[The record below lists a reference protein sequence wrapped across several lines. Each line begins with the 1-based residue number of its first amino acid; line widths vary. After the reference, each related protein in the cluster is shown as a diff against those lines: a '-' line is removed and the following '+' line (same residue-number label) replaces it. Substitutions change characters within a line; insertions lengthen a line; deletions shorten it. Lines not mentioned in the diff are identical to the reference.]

1 MYSTVSAI
9 IVLGVLIFVHE
20 LGHFL
25 VAKFCGV
32 RVLVFSLGFGPKLF
46 GFRKGETEYQ
56 LSAVPLGGYVKMLGE
71 GEAKDEEGDDENVEL
86 SAEDKPFSY
95 AYKSPWQRMA
105 IIIAGPGANILF
117 AALLFSVVY
126 LFGVPSLSS
135 VIGEVNH
142 EMPAY
147 SAGFQSGDKIVRIDD
162 QAIVDWEQLSTA
174 VRASGGN
181 ELVIAYERGAEL
193 LETRVVPKRMESKN
207 MFGEDVVTYVIG
219 ITASGETEVKHYR
232 PGQALTQGLRETWK
246 VSYLTVMGFVKMI
259 EGKISS
265 KDLGGPIMIAQ
276 MAGQNAKAGIL
287 SLLYFMGIISVNLG
301 ILNLFPI
308 PVLDGGHLLFITMEI
323 VLGRPV
329 SQRKMEIAQQA
340 GIFLLISLMIFVF
353 YNDITRIFT
362 K

>member
-9 IVLGVLIFVHE
+9 IVLGILIFVHE

-32 RVLVFSLGFGPKLF
+32 RVLVFSLGFGPRLF
-46 GFRKGETEYQ
+46 GFRKGDTEYL
-56 LSAVPLGGYVKMLGE
+56 LSAIPLGGYVKMLGE
-71 GEAKDEEGDDENVEL
+71 GKGEDGVEL
-86 SAEDKPFSY
+86 TAEEKPFSY
-95 AYKSPWQRMA
+95 EYKSPWQRLA

-117 AALLFSVVY
+117 AALVFSVVY

-142 EMPAY
+142 EMPAF
-147 SAGFQSGDKIVRIDD
+147 SAGFQSGDKIVKIDD
-162 QAIVDWEQLSTA
+162 LTIADWEQLSAA

-181 ELVIAYERGAEL
+181 ELVIAYERGNEL
-193 LETRVVPKRMESKN
+193 LETRVVPKRMENKN
-207 MFGEDVVTYVIG
+207 MFGENVVTYVIG
-219 ITASGETEVKHYR
+219 ITASGETVVKHYR
-232 PGQALTQGLRETWK
+232 PGQALIQGLKETWK
-246 VSYLTVMGFVKMI
+246 VSYLTVLGFIKMI
-259 EGKISS
+259 ERVIPA

-276 MAGQNAKAGIL
+276 LAGQHAKAGIL

-323 VLGRPV
+323 ILGRPV
-329 SQRKMEIAQQA
+329 SMRKMEIAQQV
-340 GIFLLISLMIFVF
+340 GLFLLISLMIFVF
-353 YNDITRIFT
+353 YNDLTRIFT

>member
-9 IVLGVLIFVHE
+9 IVLGILIFVHE

-32 RVLVFSLGFGPKLF
+32 RVLVFSLGFGPRLF
-46 GFRKGETEYQ
+46 GFRKGETEYL
-56 LSAVPLGGYVKMLGE
+56 LSAIPLGGYVKMLGE
-71 GEAKDEEGDDENVEL
+71 GKGEDGVELTDEE
-86 SAEDKPFSY
+86 KPFSY
-95 AYKSPWQRMA
+95 EYKSPWQRLA

-117 AALLFSVVY
+117 AALVFSVVY

-142 EMPAY
+142 EMPAF
-147 SAGFQSGDKIVRIDD
+147 SAGFQSGDKIVKIDD
-162 QAIVDWEQLSTA
+162 QTIADWEQLSAA
-174 VRASGGN
+174 VRASRGH
-181 ELVIAYERGAEL
+181 ELLIAYERGNEL

-207 MFGEDVVTYVIG
+207 MFGENVVTYVIG
-219 ITASGETEVKHYR
+219 ITASGETVVKHYR
-232 PGQALTQGLRETWK
+232 PGQALIQGLSETWK
-246 VSYLTVMGFVKMI
+246 ISYLTVLGFKKMI
-259 EGKISS
+259 ERVIPA

-276 MAGQNAKAGIL
+276 MAGQHAKAGIL

-308 PVLDGGHLLFITMEI
+308 PVLDGGHLVFITMEI
-323 VLGRPV
+323 ILGRPV
-329 SQRKMEIAQQA
+329 SMRKMEIAQQV
-340 GIFLLISLMIFVF
+340 GLFLLISLMIFVF
-353 YNDITRIFT
+353 YNDLSRIFT

>member
-9 IVLGVLIFVHE
+9 IVLGILIFVHE

-32 RVLVFSLGFGPKLF
+32 RVLVFSLGFGPRLC
-46 GFRKGETEYQ
+46 GFRKGDTEYL

-71 GEAKDEEGDDENVEL
+71 GKGEDGVEL
-86 SAEDKPFSY
+86 TAEEKPFSY
-95 AYKSPWQRMA
+95 EYKSPWQRLA
-105 IIIAGPGANILF
+105 IIVAGPGANILF
-117 AALLFSVVY
+117 AALVFSVVY

-147 SAGFQSGDKIVRIDD
+147 SAGFQTGDKIVKIDT
-162 QAIVDWEQLSTA
+162 QAIADWEQLSAA
-174 VRASGGN
+174 VRASGGS
-181 ELVIAYERGAEL
+181 ELVIAYERGNEL
-193 LETRVVPKRMESKN
+193 LEARVVPKRMESKN
-207 MFGEDVVTYVIG
+207 MFGENVVTYIIG
-219 ITASGETEVKHYR
+219 ITASGETVVKHYR
-232 PGQALTQGLRETWK
+232 PGQALIQGLKETWK
-246 VSYLTVMGFVKMI
+246 VSYLTVLGFIKMI
-259 EGKISS
+259 ERVIPA

-276 MAGQNAKAGIL
+276 MAGQHAKAGIL

-323 VLGRPV
+323 ILGRPV
-329 SQRKMEIAQQA
+329 SRQKMEIAQQV
-340 GIFLLISLMIFVF
+340 GLFLLISLMIFVF
-353 YNDITRIFT
+353 YNDLSRIFT